1 VKRETCNVKLRMGL
15 RYVRGLREEAGR
27 ALVAARQRAPFT
39 SIDDLIRRVPQLRK
53 SDLVMQASVG
63 ALNSVASSQ
72 WPVVSTNGLATGD
85 RLLATHRRSALWH
98 VEAAGQPR
106 GPLLDELDTADATSP
121 LQKMTD
127 DERLVADYHG
137 TGLTIGPHP
146 MAYRREEMRARKIL
160 SAEEI
165 KRLPNGKYAR
175 GAGCVICRQR
185 PGTASGLIFLSLED
199 ETGITNVIVRPELYE
214 REKMTVLG
222 ARFVWVEGKVQNVD
236 KIVHIQAEKIVP
248 LTRLHPSPPAREFDH
263 GDSVYL
269 QNEHEDAT
277 KLQERLEA
285 SIQSHDFH

>member
-1 VKRETCNVKLRMGL
+1 
-15 RYVRGLREEAGR
+15 
-27 ALVAARQRAPFT
+27 
-39 SIDDLIRRVPQLRK
+39 
-53 SDLVMQASVG
+53 
-63 ALNSVASSQ
+63 
-72 WPVVSTNGLATGD
+72 
-85 RLLATHRRSALWH
+85 
-98 VEAAGQPR
+98 
-106 GPLLDELDTADATSP
+106 
-121 LQKMTD
+121 MTD

-137 TGLTIGPHP
+137 TGMTIGPHP

-165 KRLPNGKYAR
+165 KRLPNGAYAR

-199 ETGITNVIVRPELYE
+199 ETGIANVIVRHDLYE

-222 ARFVWVEGKVQNVD
+222 ARFVLVEGKVQNVD

-248 LTRLHPSPPAREFDH
+248 LTRMIMSPPAREFDH
-263 GDSVYL
+263 HNSVYA
-269 QNEHEDAT
+269 QSRNDDAT

>member
-1 VKRETCNVKLRMGL
+1 MAFHRERMNQLGVVPANRVL
-15 RYVRGLREEAGR
+15 
-27 ALVAARQRAPFT
+27 
-39 SIDDLIRRVPQLRK
+39 SIP
-53 SDLVMQASVG
+53 
-63 ALNSVASSQ
+63 
-72 WPVVSTNGLATGD
+72 NG
-85 RLLATHRRSALWH
+85 
-98 VEAAGQPR
+98 
-106 GPLLDELDTADATSP
+106 
-121 LQKMTD
+121 
-127 DERLVADYHG
+127 RLVR
-137 TGLTIGPHP
+137 I
-146 MAYRREEMRARKIL
+146 
-160 SAEEI
+160 
-165 KRLPNGKYAR
+165 
-175 GAGCVICRQR
+175 AGCVICRQR

-263 GDSVYL
+263 TDSIYL